1 MTVADALPHIDFVMS
16 MFLPVDM
23 PQPVADRY
31 QMEAMLNYT
40 TKPIVLVT
48 PEFSGC
54 VDGVE
59 MAEAVVG
66 GQEALRRNPITVCY
80 INVTTGLRHNQEAL
94 QKLLYLAD
102 KGLPMIYAPS
112 SQGGVTAPVT
122 PAGSLV
128 MAQSGS
134 LVGLVLSQLKREGT
148 PFITHGWGGDMLDM
162 RTTVMPYADP
172 DKRTLEAD
180 LAHFLGLP
188 MFTIAGC
195 SDSKVMDQQAGIEA
209 ALTLIIDALDGGQI
223 VHDLG
228 YLESGLTGS
237 LAQLVI
243 CHEILGWLGHFVR
256 GVEINDETLALDV
269 INEVGPDGQ
278 FLDCEHTLR
287 HFRELWYPSLFD
299 RNNFSGW
306 MANGGKTLN
315 ERAAQRVAA
324 ILAEHKPE
332 PLPEDV
338 AQAVHAIVER
348 AEAQYG

>member
-1 MTVADALPHIDFVMS
+1 
-16 MFLPVDM
+16 
-23 PQPVADRY
+23 
-31 QMEAMLNYT
+31 
-40 TKPIVLVT
+40 
-48 PEFSGC
+48 
-54 VDGVE
+54 
-59 MAEAVVG
+59 
-66 GQEALRRNPITVCY
+66 
-80 INVTTGLRHNQEAL
+80 
-94 QKLLYLAD
+94 
-102 KGLPMIYAPS
+102 
-112 SQGGVTAPVT
+112 
-122 PAGSLV
+122 
-128 MAQSGS
+128 
-134 LVGLVLSQLKREGT
+134 
-148 PFITHGWGGDMLDM
+148 M

-306 MANGGKTLN
+306 MADGGKTLN
-315 ERAAQRVAA
+315 ERAAERVAA

-348 AEAQYG
+348 AEAQYA